1 MGWKSPWNTSILG
14 RRFLGHLFL
23 LHRRV
28 ANPSIH
34 YWGDHPFPVQHWV
47 RDGESRPYMGHN
59 WLLDD
64 DLPYNLWQKGW
75 NRSCFHLL
83 NSWTNKTSAFF
94 EFFEAKQRSTEDEDL
109 KKSLKITILFGFI
122 WHQVYFVIVLDGHR
136 GDFFFQKLPQLSKSQ
151 STTDFGGYLNPTH
164 GDDFIDQGKYTHA
177 DTNCIKDLCNANLL
191 VWMTLAKFPPMFLE
205 WPPFWIQVQK
215 CILVAFVGI
224 T

>member
-94 EFFEAKQRSTEDEDL
+94 EFFEARQRSTEDEDL

-136 GDFFFQKLPQLSKSQ
+136 GDFFPKNFPNCQKVKAPQISGDISTQLMGTISSIKENTHTQTQTASK
-151 STTDFGGYLNPTH
+151 TCAMRIF
-164 GDDFIDQGKYTHA
+164 
-177 DTNCIKDLCNANLL
+177 
-191 VWMTLAKFPPMFLE
+191 
-205 WPPFWIQVQK
+205 
-215 CILVAFVGI
+215 
-224 T
+224 